1 MAVITY
7 CDGLCEPRNPGGIA
21 TYGWVAYLNG
31 EKIHE
36 ECAVVCSGPGA
47 TNNVA
52 EYSAV
57 IAALE
62 WLVKKGYARESIKI
76 RSDSQLC
83 MYQLDGIYA
92 VRSERIRPLYERAK
106 ALSRKFRRIT
116 FEWVPREKNQVADAL
131 SRKAYAE
138 HQMQANFSAVKTL
151 ALAERERRARE
162 IVVNVTP
169 LQGGKYKVAS
179 QSEPGLFYIV
189 DLDRNSCGCPD
200 FVARGKEIGACK
212 HLLAVKMYQKTGTE
226 KNKEKAAL

>member
-1 MAVITY
+1 MAVIVY
-7 CDGLCEPRNPGGIA
+7 CDGLCEPRNPGGTA
-21 TYGWVAYLNG
+21 TYGWVAYVGG

-62 WLVKKGYARESIKI
+62 WLVQEGYIKEKI
-76 RSDSQLC
+76 RVRSDSQLC
-83 MYQLDGIYA
+83 MYQLDGVYA
-92 VRSERIRPLYERAK
+92 VRSERIRPLYEKAK
-106 ALSRKFRRIT
+106 SLSRKFRKVT
-116 FEWVPREKNQVADAL
+116 FEWVPREENQVADAL
-131 SRKAYAE
+131 SRKAYADYRA
-138 HQMQANFSAVKTL
+138 QMSFGAVKAA
-151 ALAERERRARE
+151 ALAEREAKARE
-162 IVVNVTP
+162 IVGSVTH
-169 LQGGKYKVAS
+169 LQGSKYKVAS

-212 HLLAVKMYQKTGTE
+212 HLLAVKMYRD
-226 KNKEKAAL
+226 KAEVAVL